1 MRKELVCYVST
12 SEEGEECSVQRVAA
26 DTTFVQLRLGGVV
39 LVLNKAELMDAIG
52 SVEFYGSMF
61 DEEKLRAEQKS
72 KAAAVFKPTTAH
84 IPKVMEE
91 ETELVFDLPA
101 REGPT
106 DSELKLLETMNNLFP
121 KE

>member
-39 LVLNKAELMDAIG
+39 LVLNKVELMDAIG

-72 KAAAVFKPTTAH
+72 KAAAVFKPTVQT
-84 IPKVMEE
+84 PQVKEE
-91 ETELVFDLPA
+91 ETELVFDLPV

>member
-39 LVLNKAELMDAIG
+39 LVLNKVELMDAIG
-52 SVEFYGSMF
+52 SVDFYGSMF

-72 KAAAVFKPTTAH
+72 KAAAVFKPT
-84 IPKVMEE
+84 PKVEE
-91 ETELVFDLPA
+91 ETELVFDIPA

-106 DSELKLLETMNNLFP
+106 DSELKLLESMNNLFP